1 MRELL
6 KARLI
11 CGYEETCITSYRKKT
26 VILLPNYYLYQEVSP
41 VILVIVW
48 LLITIFIDTIFM
60 PTNQIDGLTCR
71 WIVDGSGYT

>member
-48 LLITIFIDTIFM
+48 LYDTIFM